1 MLLQPYVR
9 YRTDRFP
16 CASKI
21 WSNETVCAL
30 PNGNGGLPETELVME
45 SEDRDELKER
55 AQELA
60 KEICEAIDPALVG
73 AKWVDDGEDE
83 LILEGY
89 CRFAIRR

>member
-1 MLLQPYVR
+1 MKLYVLLPG
-9 YRTDRFP
+9 
-16 CASKI
+16 
-21 WSNETVCAL
+21 
-30 PNGNGGLPETELVME
+30 GNGGLPESELVME

-60 KEICEAIDPALVG
+60 AEICEVIDPPLVG
-73 AKWVDDGEDE
+73 AKWIRDGEDQ

>member
-1 MLLQPYVR
+1 MCATAQTVFHALVEFGRMKLYVL
-9 YRTDRFP
+9 
-16 CASKI
+16 
-21 WSNETVCAL
+21 L

-60 KEICEAIDPALVG
+60 EEICEAIDPALVG
-73 AKWVDDGEDE
+73 TKWVDDGEDE